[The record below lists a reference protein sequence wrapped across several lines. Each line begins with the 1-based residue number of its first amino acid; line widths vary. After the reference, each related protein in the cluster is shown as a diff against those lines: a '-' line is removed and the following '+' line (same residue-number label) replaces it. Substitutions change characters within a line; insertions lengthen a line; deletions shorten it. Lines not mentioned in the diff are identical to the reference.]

1 MALIKVIGYLD
12 FILFTI
18 AKALYYP
25 YSNRQFTGNKA
36 RLMGPIMI
44 DATGYELSPEEI
56 DMLDHPLVGG
66 LILFSR
72 NYHDQNQ
79 LKDLVKHIRSVTRND
94 IVVAVDHEGG
104 RVQRFRQGFSKIP
117 AMGNIASVCEQQSL
131 NTADVCQQLGW
142 LMAAELLSFDIDISF
157 APVLDIHGVSEVIG
171 DRSFHQQPKQIIQ
184 LASDFIRGM
193 HGAGMKATGKHFP
206 GHGNVLEDS
215 HVAMPVDNRSQSEVF
230 DLDMAIFTAIHQLGL
245 LDAVMPAHV
254 IYPAVDDL
262 PAGFSKKWVKDILR
276 HKLKF
281 DGVVFSDDLSMQGAV
296 QVGDIVQRAEFAL
309 EAGCDM
315 ALVCND
321 PIGGAK
327 VLDGLSN
334 DLPQAERAKKLRK
347 ADYFDFTQLQQ
358 QSAYSKAQRTL
369 EYFNANQ

>member
-1 MALIKVIGYLD
+1 
-12 FILFTI
+12 
-18 AKALYYP
+18 
-25 YSNRQFTGNKA
+25 
-36 RLMGPIMI
+36 
-44 DATGYELSPEEI
+44 
-56 DMLDHPLVGG
+56 
-66 LILFSR
+66 
-72 NYHDQNQ
+72 
-79 LKDLVKHIRSVTRND
+79 
-94 IVVAVDHEGG
+94 
-104 RVQRFRQGFSKIP
+104 
-117 AMGNIASVCEQQSL
+117 
-131 NTADVCQQLGW
+131 
-142 LMAAELLSFDIDISF
+142 MAAELLSFDIDISF

-215 HVAMPVDNRSQSEVF
+215 HVAMPVDNRRQSEIF